1 MKNLQGRELTRIL
14 LTVLVLGGLIAA
26 SFWILRPFLGAI
38 IWATMIVVAT
48 WPVMLWAQRRSG
60 GRRWLAVTVM
70 SVILLLVL
78 VVPLS
83 AAIATVVSHVD
94 DVVAWAKNMRGYQL
108 PPPPEW
114 VATLPLVGA
123 RAVQLWNEVAAEGFK
138 VLAVKITPYAGDVTT
153 WFVSQVGSLG
163 AVFLQFLLTV
173 VAAAVLYGYGESFAD
188 WVLRFGARLGGERGE
203 FAVLLSG
210 QAIRGVARGVV
221 VTALVQALIGGIGL
235 GIAGVPFATLLTALM
250 FLLALAQIGAVP
262 ILLIATIW
270 LFWTGSTAWGVFL
283 AVVTVIAGTLDNV
296 LRPILIKQGA
306 ADLPLLLIFVGVIG
320 GLISFGLIGIF
331 IGPLVL
337 AVTHTLLGAWL
348 YADDGVGP
356 KSNTPR
362 GSPSAN

>member
-1 MKNLQGRELTRIL
+1 MAELQGRELTRIV
-14 LTVLVLGGLIAA
+14 LTVIVIGGLMAA
-26 SFWILRPFLGAI
+26 TFWILRPFLGAI

-48 WPVMLWAQRRSG
+48 WPVMLWMQRRSG

-83 AAIATVVSHVD
+83 AAIATVVVHVD
-94 DVVAWAKNMRGYQL
+94 DVVGWAKNMRDYKL

-114 VATLPLVGA
+114 LANLPLVGA

-138 VLAVKITPYAGDVTT
+138 VLAVKVTPYAGGVTS
-153 WFVSQVGSLG
+153 WFVSKIGSLG
-163 AVFLQFLLTV
+163 AVFLQFVLTV
-173 VAAAVLYGYGESFAD
+173 VAAAVLYANGESAAD

-203 FAVLLSG
+203 NAVRLSA

-235 GIAGVPFATLLTALM
+235 ALAGVPFATLLTAVM
-250 FLLALAQIGAVP
+250 FLLAVAQIGAVP
-262 ILLIATIW
+262 ILALATIW
-270 LFWTGSTAWGVFL
+270 LYWSGDPVWGTFL
-283 AVVTVIAGTLDNV
+283 LVVTVIAGTLDNF
-296 LRPILIKQGA
+296 LRPYLIKQGA
-306 ADLPLLLIFVGVIG
+306 AELPLLLIFVGVIG

-337 AVTHTLLGAWL
+337 AVTHTLLSAWL
-348 YADDGVGP
+348 YADAGVRP
-356 KSNTPR
+356 KSNTAGGP
-362 GSPSAN
+362 PSAN